1 MLREYDVI
9 FRRLLLVADLVLV
22 VAAFFIS
29 YALRDALSLVFLND
43 SLGFLYPVRTYFKLV
58 PVMIILWGASL
69 YFFGAYDVFRARSYT
84 DISASIFKASI
95 AAAVFFC
102 LIAFAFQYY
111 YVSRP
116 FMAIVFC
123 VTGLFL
129 AAERVLLVHFLHN
142 IRRKGYNFKRV
153 LIVGTGVR
161 AQAFIKL
168 IEKHPEW
175 GMKIVGLLDSHP
187 EMVGSDIMG
196 YKVIGILDEM
206 APVLSRHVI
215 DDVVFVV
222 PRTWLPKIEFAI
234 LECEMVGKRV
244 SVALDQFNMKF
255 AKARQN
261 NLSGF
266 PLLTFETTS
275 DKLFE
280 LVLKRVID
288 VTVSSIA
295 IVVLSPVLLAAALI
309 VKYDSEGPILFRQT
323 RSGLNGRRFTLYKF
337 RTMVVD
343 AEAKLA
349 ALRAFNEMSG
359 PAFKMHNDPRI
370 TNCGRWMRKLSID
383 ELPQLFNVLKG
394 DMSLVG
400 PRPPIPAEVE
410 QYQPWQR
417 RRLSMAPG
425 ITCLWQVN
433 GRNSIVDFDEWMR
446 LDLQYIDK
454 WSLKLDLKILAKTV
468 PVVLFGVGAK

>member
-1 MLREYDVI
+1 MLREYDSI
-9 FRRLLLVADLVLV
+9 FRRLLLAMDMLLV
-22 VAAFFIS
+22 VAAFFVS
-29 YALRDALSLVFLND
+29 YALRDTLSFFLSTD
-43 SLGFLYPVRTYFKLV
+43 HLGLLYPVRAYIKLI
-58 PVMIILWGASL
+58 PVVMILWGAAL
-69 YFFGAYDVFRARSYT
+69 YFFGAYDVFRGRSYR
-84 DISASIFKASI
+84 DIGISIFKASL

-116 FMAIVFC
+116 FMAIVFFM
-123 VTGLFL
+123 TGLFL
-129 AAERVLLVHFLHN
+129 AVERVLIVRFLHK
-142 IRRKGYNFKRV
+142 IRRQGYNYKRV
-153 LIVGTGVR
+153 LIVGSGAR
-161 AQAFIKL
+161 AQSFIKL
-168 IEKHPEW
+168 VEDHPEW
-175 GMKIVGLLDSHP
+175 GMKIVGLLDNHP
-187 EMVGSDIMG
+187 EMVGSVIMG
-196 YKVIGILDEM
+196 YKVIGVLD
-206 APVLSRHVI
+206 AIGPVLNRHVI

-222 PRTWLPKIEFAI
+222 PRNWLPKIESAI
-234 LECEMVGKRV
+234 LECEIVGKRV
-244 SVALDQFNMKF
+244 SVAMDHFNMKF
-255 AKARQN
+255 AKARQSN
-261 NLSGF
+261 MAGF
-266 PLLTFETTS
+266 PLMTFETTS
-275 DKLFE
+275 EKVFE
-280 LVLKRVID
+280 LIMKRVID
-288 VTVSSIA
+288 VVVSSLA
-295 IVVLSPVLLAAALI
+295 ILILSPLLLVTAII
-309 VKYDSEGPILFRQT
+309 VKLDSEGPVLFRQT
-323 RSGLNGRRFTLYKF
+323 RSGLNGRKFTLYKF

-359 PAFKMHNDPRI
+359 PAFKMQNDPRI
-370 TNCGRWMRKLSID
+370 TRCGGWMRKLSID

-417 RRLSMAPG
+417 RRLSMSPG

-454 WSLKLDLKILAKTV
+454 WSLQLDLKILAKTV